1 VLAAVAVLLTLGAA
15 FAEATAPTQGPA
27 VNAGRGAPAA
37 GSDRE
42 IAFWSA
48 RVARDKDDHISAT
61 KLGYACLKA
70 ARKTGDFR
78 LYVQAEQA
86 LGEALKRSPG
96 HYTAVLGLATARAA
110 RHRFHEAIAL
120 ARQASARQPK
130 DAEAWAIIGD
140 AYLSIGNL
148 PKADAAYQELAA
160 RASGFVVDTR
170 LANLAHARGKSRHAI
185 ALLRDALANAV
196 ARDLP
201 ADSRAWCHVTIGA
214 TLFDLGDW
222 AAAEQEYQ
230 AALKLTPESYLA
242 IEHLAE
248 LRSFQRRDKEA
259 LALYERAIT
268 LAAHPDFFEA
278 VGRTHEWAGRTVEAR
293 RWYARARDGYL
304 AAVKAG
310 DPGYYRHLAMY
321 FVDVEPKPDEAVSWA
336 RKDLE
341 LRQDAEAWSTL
352 AWALL
357 AKKDVTGAR
366 EANAKAT
373 AAGGGDAGLWFRA
386 GMIEKA
392 AGNTPAAKAA
402 FTRALALNPRFDR
415 ADEARLLVSQLEGS
429 KATKG
434 RRSIQTVLKN
444 NS

>member
-1 VLAAVAVLLTLGAA
+1 MPLAILLLALA
-15 FAEATAPTQGPA
+15 LAPVPPA
-27 VNAGRGAPAA
+27 QVSSA
-37 GSDRE
+37 DE
-42 IAFWSA
+42 VAFWAS
-48 RVARDKDDHISAT
+48 RVSRDPDDIISAT
-61 KLGYACLKA
+61 RLGHAYLKQ
-70 ARKTGDFR
+70 ARLTGEFR
-78 LYVQAEQA
+78 WYSRAEEVLA
-86 LGEALKRSPG
+86 GVLKRSPD
-96 HYTAVLGLATARAA
+96 HYGALLGLANARAA
-110 RHRFHEAIAL
+110 RHRFQDAIELGRRA
-120 ARQASARQPK
+120 ATQQPNNA
-130 DAEAWAIIGD
+130 DAWAIIGD
-140 AYLSIGNL
+140 AYLSAGNL
-148 PKADAAYQELAA
+148 TAADAAYRELAA
-160 RASGFVVDTR
+160 RASGFVIDTR

-185 ALLRDALANAV
+185 ELLRAALADAA

-201 ADSRAWCHVTIGA
+201 ADSRAWCLVTIGA

-222 AAAEQEYQ
+222 AAAEREYQ
-230 AALKLTPESYLA
+230 AALKLTPDSYLA

-248 LRSFQRRDKEA
+248 LRSYQRRDKDA
-259 LALYERAIT
+259 LALYQRAIA
-268 LAAHPDFFEA
+268 LAPHPDFLEA
-278 VGRTHEWAGRTVEAR
+278 VARTHEWAGRAAEAQ
-293 RWYARARDGYL
+293 RWYARAREGYL

-357 AKKDVTGAR
+357 AKKDVAGAR

-392 AGNTPAAKAA
+392 AGRPAAAKAA
-402 FTRALALNPRFDR
+402 FARALALNPRFDR
-415 ADEARLLVSQLEGS
+415 ADEARRLVSQIEGS

-434 RRSIQTVLKN
+434 RRRPLAF
-444 NS
+444 